1 MKIGRS
7 AKVATCVV
15 GLLLVVEAAT
25 YLLLAERAMPV
36 AAVRSLRDYDLLRGR
51 RFALVPRETRDA
63 MSAAQQAALAAEL
76 KRHVQVIYHSRD
88 EIPETSLV
96 TRPITEKDV
105 ADYEKWK
112 RDGRMSGRTLERRK
126 LAIERGHH
134 VMGYR
139 DGARIGWELDWR
151 APFLMK
157 SRASMWVASEGAEWR
172 EDVYVWLLGWWVR
185 VWNTSHGVA

>member
-1 MKIGRS
+1 MGLGKRTKIALAVFG
-7 AKVATCVV
+7 V
-15 GLLLVVEAAT
+15 LLVVEAVM
-25 YLLLAERAMPV
+25 YLVLAERAMPV
-36 AAVRSLRDYDLLRGR
+36 AAVRSLRDYGLLRGR

-63 MSAAQQAALAAEL
+63 MSAAQQAALAAER

-112 RDGRMSGRTLERRK
+112 RDGRMSGRTLERLK

-139 DGARIGWELDWR
+139 YGARICWE
-151 APFLMK
+151 
-157 SRASMWVASEGAEWR
+157 
-172 EDVYVWLLGWWVR
+172 WWHSSS
-185 VWNTSHGVA
+185 W